1 MSAPI
6 SFIWDGEAMM
16 PSTQFH
22 ARNADREFVVGE
34 RYVLVEEKQR
44 STKTHNHEF
53 AVLHE
58 AWANLPERYADE
70 AWAQSPEHLRK
81 YALIRSGFCDS
92 QTYACGS
99 HAEAM
104 RWAANLRPLDEF
116 SLVVVRGPVVIRYT
130 AKSQSR
136 KAMDAVEF
144 QASKTAV
151 LEFISSL
158 LDVAPAELAKATGMA
173 A

>member
-1 MSAPI
+1 MSAPV
-6 SFIWDGEAMM
+6 SFTWDGEAML

-44 STKTHNHEF
+44 SVKTHNHEF
-53 AVLHE
+53 AVVAE
-58 AWANLPERYADE
+58 AWGNLPERYADE

-81 YALIRSGFCDS
+81 YALIRSGFSDS

-116 SLVVVRGPVVIRYT
+116 SLVVVRGSTVVRFM

-136 KAMDAVEF
+136 KAMSAEEF
-144 QASKTAV
+144 QRSKTAV

-158 LDVAPAELAKATGMA
+158 IDVAPAELEHSAVMA

>member
-1 MSAPI
+1 MRAPV
-6 SFIWDGEAMM
+6 SFTWDGEAMT

-53 AVLHE
+53 AALHE

-81 YALIRSGFCDS
+81 YALIKTKFCDT
-92 QTYACGS
+92 QTYTCGS
-99 HAEAM
+99 HAEAK
-104 RWAANLRPLDEF
+104 RWAANIRPLDEY
-116 SLVVVRGPVVIRYT
+116 SLVTVYGSTVIRFT

-158 LDVAPAELAKATGMA
+158 LDVAPAELAQAAGMA